1 MLDLFQE
8 LSDNDILTATN
19 VDYVISSFD
28 DSYLA
33 SETVLSYFQNRSD
46 TILKHKV
53 ENKEFI
59 NLKDICKT
67 SYTFFKFC

>member
-8 LSDNDILTATN
+8 LSDNGILTATN
-19 VDYVISSFD
+19 IGYVISSFD

-46 TILKHKV
+46 TILQHKV

-59 NLKDICKT
+59 NLKDIN
-67 SYTFFKFC
+67 SQIYI